1 VKKVANITPKI
12 LIAVLLIAT
21 VGLYASSGVVE
32 GLAEDGV
39 EWTDSTG
46 TAITHAK
53 PHATDAVVF
62 YIQDD
67 ALGMTKSGTRVFG
80 DLASTA
86 AIGTSFV
93 IPAATVGGAAV
104 GTTTGSSVGTYDTTT
119 PANTPLSA
127 WPTITIGSAGVL
139 VTSANLDT
147 GAFTLG
153 SAAASGAD
161 VTAVFSYQ
169 DVDVYASSTAQR
181 AEVVS
186 SSDVVGE
193 PITISEVASNS
204 TSTSASNTNIFRGSV
219 ILSSDPADNGP
230 GDGKV
235 WVEDGDTVTVNYLNS
250 DGGIVATDTLTIDAV
265 DPAVTVTQ
273 PTTGTKTTVLNPRVE
288 FDVTDAGSG
297 IDKTSLVVTI
307 NSLPVSASSLASAPV
322 LQGYTVLYASDT
334 SWVTAY
340 SVSDSTEFTMNISVS
355 DAAGNSASTDVLITM
370 DNTAPVFSGATTG
383 SARTTVTA
391 TFSEA
396 LDGATVDA
404 ADFTVVDGTKTYA
417 VSTAALNADTTTQ
430 VDIVLGADLDAD
442 ATPTVTVAGTI
453 SDPAGNSVAA
463 ASSQAAPD
471 GVAPALTITIDTAL
485 ATLAGVVK
493 TTVVS
498 DERLVS
504 GGLKVSVFGPNGA
517 AANGTLATTAPVP
530 LSAEGSV
537 TIAAGDTT
545 GQYGV
550 TVQGS
555 DGANTS
561 DNLTDVADEAQTAV
575 ASVVTLA
582 NGPIGDANFDG
593 SLNTSDITVK
603 VGGSAVTLSSTTTID
618 ASARTITFVNGDV
631 AATADVTVSYG
642 YVGTDVFEVDQTAP
656 TVAFNPDGA
665 TAIQDTSPF
674 IRVTFTDDA
683 YAGDTFKDV
692 ALTTASHTPPG
703 GTATD
708 VLASF
713 VTRTASSYM
722 WATSG
727 LALGAHSLA
736 ITGTDSAGN
745 AVSSTLSF
753 TIEERTY
760 SLSLEPGW
768 NLVSLPGSPSPSDV
782 ADVFSDAG
790 IATVMTYDPTTTGLW
805 SFVTRNADGTYSG
818 AMTIEGQR
826 GYWVETTAPVTQ
838 SVKVPGLAAG
848 SMSPPDAY
856 RLSAGWN
863 LVGISTADIAG
874 TSSRDADEYFSS
886 LDWSRAYTYNAIS
899 KSWASVVPD
908 ASTTAGDAVTVGKG
922 YWVYLNARGTLTP

>member
-1 VKKVANITPKI
+1 MKKVATITPKI

-21 VGLYASSGVVE
+21 VGLYGSSGVVE

-39 EWTDSTG
+39 EWTDSAG
-46 TAITHAK
+46 AAITHAK
-53 PHATDAVVF
+53 PSADAVVF
-62 YIQDD
+62 YIQDAD
-67 ALGMTKSGTRVFG
+67 LGMTKSGTRVFG
-80 DLASTA
+80 TLASA
-86 AIGTSFV
+86 AAAGTSFV
-93 IPAATVGGAAV
+93 IPAATIGGAAA
-104 GTTTGSSVGTYDTTT
+104 GTTTGSSLGTYDTTT
-119 PANTPLSA
+119 PADTPLSA
-127 WPTITIGSAGVL
+127 WPTATIGSAGVL
-139 VTSANLDT
+139 VTSADLTT
-147 GAFTLG
+147 GAFTIG
-153 SAAASGAD
+153 SIAAQGSD
-161 VTAVFSYQ
+161 VTATFSYH

-186 SSDVVGE
+186 TSDVVGE
-193 PITISEVASNS
+193 PITITEVASNS
-204 TSTSASNTNIFRGSV
+204 TSTAASNSNIFRGTV
-219 ILSSDPADNGP
+219 VLSSDPADNGP

-235 WVEDGDTVTVNYLNS
+235 WVEDGDAVDPTVTVGQPL
-250 DGGIVATDTLTIDAV
+250 DGLK
-265 DPAVTVTQ
+265 TQ
-273 PTTGTKTTVLNPRVE
+273 TLNPRVE
-288 FDVTDAGSG
+288 FDITDAGSG
-297 IDKTSLVVTI
+297 IDKTSLVLTI
-307 NSLPVSASSLASAPV
+307 NGNQVTPASLASAPV

-334 SWVTAY
+334 SWKTAY
-340 SVSDSTEFTMNISVS
+340 SVAESTEFTMNIAVS
-355 DAAGNSASTDVLITM
+355 DAAGNSASTDVKITM
-370 DNTAPVFSGATTG
+370 DTTVPTFTGATTG
-383 SARTTVTA
+383 SGRTTVTA

-396 LDGATVDA
+396 LDSATIDA

-417 VSTAALNADTTTQ
+417 VTSAALNADTTTQ

-463 ASSQAAPD
+463 DSSQAAPD
-471 GVAPALTITIDTAL
+471 GVAPALTISIDTAL
-485 ATLAGVVK
+485 ATLADVVK

-517 AANGTLATTAPVP
+517 PGNGSLSQTAPVP
-530 LSAEGSV
+530 LSSEGTV
-537 TIAAGDTT
+537 TIAAGDAT

-550 TVQGS
+550 TVQAS
-555 DGANTS
+555 DGANTV

-631 AATADVTVSYG
+631 AATADVTVSYS

-683 YAGDTFKDV
+683 YVGDSYKDV
-692 ALTTASHTPPG
+692 ALSTASHTPPG

-708 VLASF
+708 VLAHF
-713 VTRTASSYM
+713 DTRTASSYM

-745 AVSSTLSF
+745 EVSSTLAF

-782 ADVFSDAG
+782 ADVFSDAS
-790 IATVMTYDPTTTGLW
+790 ISTVMTYDPSTTGLW
-805 SFVTRNADGTYSG
+805 SFVTRNADATYSG
-818 AMTIEGQR
+818 AMTIEAQR
-826 GYWVETTAPVTQ
+826 GYWVEASAPVTQ
-838 SVKVPGLAAG
+838 SVKIPGLAAG
-848 SMSPPDAY
+848 AMSAPDSY
-856 RLSAGWN
+856 RLAAGWN
-863 LVGISTADIAG
+863 LVGINTSDIAG
-874 TSSRDADEYFSS
+874 TTSRDADEYFST

-899 KSWASVVPD
+899 KSWGSVVPD
-908 ASTTAGDAVTVGKG
+908 ASTTAGDTVTVGKG
-922 YWVYLNARGTLTP
+922 YWVYLNSRGNLTP

>member
-1 VKKVANITPKI
+1 MKKVATITPKI

-21 VGLYASSGVVE
+21 VGLYGSSGVVE

-39 EWTDSTG
+39 EWTDSAG
-46 TAITHAK
+46 AAITHAK
-53 PHATDAVVF
+53 PSADAVVF
-62 YIQDD
+62 YIQDAD
-67 ALGMTKSGTRVFG
+67 LGMTKSGTRVFG
-80 DLASTA
+80 TLASA
-86 AIGTSFV
+86 ASAGTSFV
-93 IPAATVGGAAV
+93 IPAATIGGAAA
-104 GTTTGSSVGTYDTTT
+104 GTTTGSSLGTYDTTT
-119 PANTPLSA
+119 PADTPLSA
-127 WPTITIGSAGVL
+127 WPTAKVGTTEVL
-139 VTSANLDT
+139 VTSANVDT
-147 GAFTLG
+147 GAFTIG
-153 SAAASGAD
+153 SIAAQGSD
-161 VTAVFSYQ
+161 VTATFSYH

-193 PITISEVASNS
+193 PITITEVASNS
-204 TSTSASNTNIFRGSV
+204 TSTAASNSNIFRGTV
-219 ILSSDPADNGP
+219 VLSSDPADNGP

-250 DGGIVATDTLTIDAV
+250 DGATVATDTLTVDAV
-265 DPAVTVTQ
+265 DPTVTVGQ
-273 PTTGTKTTVLNPRVE
+273 PADATKTTTLNPRVE
-288 FDVTDAGSG
+288 FDITDAGSG
-297 IDKTSLVVTI
+297 IDKTTMVLTI
-307 NSLPVSASSLASAPV
+307 NGNVVDGGYIASAPV

-334 SWVTAY
+334 SWVSAY
-340 SVSDSTEFTMNISVS
+340 SVTDSTEFTMNIAVS
-355 DAAGNSASTDVLITM
+355 DAAGNAASTDVKITI
-370 DNTAPVFSGATTG
+370 DNTAPTFTGATTG
-383 SARTTVTA
+383 SGRTAVTA

-396 LDGATVDA
+396 LDSATVDA

-417 VSTAALNADTTTQ
+417 VSSATLNADTTTQ

-442 ATPTVTVAGTI
+442 ATPTVTVVGTI

-463 ASSQAAPD
+463 DSSQAAPD

-485 ATLAGVVK
+485 ATLADAVK
-493 TTVVS
+493 ATVVS

-517 AANGTLATTAPVP
+517 PGNGSLSQTAPVP
-530 LSAEGSV
+530 LSSEGTV
-537 TIAAGDTT
+537 TIAAGDAT

-550 TVQGS
+550 TVQAS
-555 DGANTS
+555 DGTNTV

-603 VGGSAVTLSSTTTID
+603 VGGTAVTLSSTTTID

-642 YVGTDVFEVDQTAP
+642 YVATDVFEVDQTAP
-656 TVAFNPDGA
+656 TAAFNPDGA
-665 TAIQDTSPF
+665 SAIQDTSPF

-683 YAGDTFKDV
+683 YVGDSYKDV
-692 ALTTASHTPPG
+692 ALSTASHTPPG

-708 VLASF
+708 VVASF
-713 VTRTASSYM
+713 TERTSSSYM
-722 WATSG
+722 WATSS

-745 AVSSTLSF
+745 EVSATLAF

-782 ADVFSDAG
+782 ADVFSDAS
-790 IATVMTYDPTTTGLW
+790 IATVMTYDPSTTGLW
-805 SFVTRNADGTYSG
+805 SFVTRNADATYSG
-818 AMTIEGQR
+818 AMTIEAQR

-838 SVKVPGLAAG
+838 SVKIPGLAAG
-848 SMSPPDAY
+848 AMAPPDTY
-856 RLSAGWN
+856 RLAAGWN
-863 LVGISTADIAG
+863 LVGINTSDIAG
-874 TSSRDADEYFSS
+874 TPSRDADEYFST

-899 KSWASVVPD
+899 KSWGSVVPD
-908 ASTTAGDAVTVGKG
+908 ASTTSGDTVTVGKG
-922 YWVYLNARGTLTP
+922 YWVYLNARGNLTP